1 MSAARLEKSVAVVGG
16 GWAGCTAAL
25 ELATAGCKV
34 TLFEAART
42 LGGRARGVELHGKLL
57 DNGQHIML
65 GAYSATLD
73 VLRKAGIDPKSAL
86 LTLPLQMR
94 YPAGEGM
101 DFVAPRLPAPLH
113 LAAALLRAKGLA
125 WADKLALA
133 RFSTTARWM
142 GWQLHNDCS
151 VSELLER
158 FDQTDRITR
167 LMWRPLCLA
176 ALNTPPERASAKVFL
191 NVLRDSLGA
200 ARGASDML
208 LPRMEL
214 GALFPAAAA
223 ARIERHG
230 GKVRSGAKVTKLARF
245 KDGWQLDASG
255 VAVGGNWTAYFDAV
269 VLATPPYA
277 AAALAPELAPGLAQF
292 SYEPITTCYLQ
303 YPAATK
309 LALPFYALLDEAEAG
324 RSELEIAQDLDDPK
338 KIAMTLRA
346 NAHLNA
352 FEQKKNPANLLRLLV
367 SALGLAIFN
376 LFMVVPAMVY
386 AALLATMYACAL
398 AFYVAGIAITASGL
412 SGANELVLDGPLR
425 HFVVSDDSF
434 DSDMQTKVAIGDT
447 GIHVFQEKMPE
458 RRVQDDGEP
467 APDAEPDNSSRVIKR
482 AEAMAGRGIHISTDM
497 DAGSRTTQTLFG
509 LGMVLGGIVLFLL
522 SLVVT
527 KYTMVGI
534 KRYIDMN
541 FSLLRGS

>member
-1 MSAARLEKSVAVVGG
+1 MSVAKQEKNVAVVGG

-25 ELATAGCKV
+25 ELAAAGCKV

-42 LGGRARGVELHGKLL
+42 LGGRARGVEVHGKLL

-65 GAYSATLD
+65 GAYSATLG
-73 VLRKAGIDPKSAL
+73 VLRKAGIAPAAAL

-125 WADKLALA
+125 WADKMALA

-158 FDQTDRITR
+158 LDQTEQITR

-200 ARGASDML
+200 ARSASDML
-208 LPRMEL
+208 LPRLEL

-223 ARIERHG
+223 AYIEQRG
-230 GKVRSGAKVTKLARF
+230 GKVRSGAKVTRLARF
-245 KDGWQLDASG
+245 QNSWQLDAAG
-255 VAVGGNWTAYFDAV
+255 VAVGGNWTAWFDAV

-303 YPAATK
+303 YPAATR
-309 LALPFYALLDEAEAG
+309 LALPFYALLDDPAAG
-324 RSELEIAQDLDDPK
+324 RWGQFVFDRGQLDPGQAGLLSVVVSASGEAAALDQAALARAIAVQLAASLGRPELTAPEWVQVITEKRATFACTPGLVRP
-338 KIAMTLRA
+338 A
-346 NAHLNA
+346 NATGLDGLLLA
-352 FEQKKNPANLLRLLV
+352 GDYTASDYPATLE
-367 SALGLAIFN
+367 SAVRSGSA
-376 LFMVVPAMVY
+376 A
-386 AALLATMYACAL
+386 AALVLAPTS
-398 AFYVAGIAITASGL
+398 IAA
-412 SGANELVLDGPLR
+412 
-425 HFVVSDDSF
+425 
-434 DSDMQTKVAIGDT
+434 
-447 GIHVFQEKMPE
+447 
-458 RRVQDDGEP
+458 
-467 APDAEPDNSSRVIKR
+467 
-482 AEAMAGRGIHISTDM
+482 
-497 DAGSRTTQTLFG
+497 
-509 LGMVLGGIVLFLL
+509 
-522 SLVVT
+522 
-527 KYTMVGI
+527 
-534 KRYIDMN
+534 
-541 FSLLRGS
+541 